1 MGLYLRM
8 GLILGY
14 LCVIAANG
22 TALALLSRALLP
34 GVFDVGYL
42 YSVAGWTC
50 TPVNWAM
57 MTCAFLF
64 FGYMN
69 FRGMDFA
76 SSIQLILAFALVA
89 GVLILTVGSFS
100 TSTASLDNLF
110 PLFAEAVRRGL
121 RHLHRSDH
129 PLVVRRLRYHSPDR

>member
-1 MGLYLRM
+1 MAGGAFTYATSVSAKHGPLFAD
-8 GLILGY
+8 GPHPCY

-42 YSVAGWTC
+42 YSVAGWD
-50 TPVNWAM
+50 VYAGELAM

-76 SSIQLILAFALVA
+76 SSIQLIL
-89 GVLILTVGSFS
+89 
-100 TSTASLDNLF
+100 
-110 PLFAEAVRRGL
+110 PLRWWPVC
-121 RHLHRSDH
+121 S
-129 PLVVRRLRYHSPDR
+129 S